1 MSHPLQRQ
9 EITSAGEDVE
19 EKQPRCTVVVNVIGH
34 FIKSQEGRPN
44 VPSGYYDHLKVQE
57 M

>member
-19 EKQPRCTVVVNVIGH
+19 EKQPRCTVVVNVIGVGTMKYSAASSKH
-34 FIKSQEGRPN
+34 
-44 VPSGYYDHLKVQE
+44 
-57 M
+57 